1 MTKRLVWL
9 LLAGGVGL
17 GCMAIA
23 RADTYDNLTFTLLNG
38 GAIAGPPG
46 ATVGW
51 GFTLTNSENYVVI
64 SASEFDTTQNGGD
77 GTYSDFIGP
86 DFVVVGPANGFGDFP
101 TVTQDFGLNSGVGSF
116 TISPTATIGD
126 MVLGESVL
134 TFDVYSVS
142 PNDPSFNPIGDTLA
156 NGLQISAPAEVL
168 VTPEPS
174 TGLLLLAAG
183 LGLLVRR
190 PRRLDA

>member
-1 MTKRLVWL
+1 MMKRLVWL

-17 GCMAIA
+17 GSTAIS
-23 RADTYDNLTFTLLNG
+23 RADTYDNLTFTLSNG
-38 GAIAGPPG
+38 GVIAGSPG

-86 DFVVVGPANGFGDFP
+86 DFVVVGPANGFGDLP

-126 MVLGESVL
+126 IVLGESVL

-142 PNDPSFNPIGDTLA
+142 PDDPSFNPIVDTLA
-156 NGLQISAPAEVL
+156 NGLEISAPAKVL
-168 VTPEPS
+168 VTPEPP

-190 PRRLDA
+190 PRRLGA